1 MRARIL
7 VAGIGNI
14 FLGDD
19 GFGVALAH
27 RLTGTLP
34 AEVGVLD
41 VGVRSLHL
49 AYALLDEE
57 PELLLVLDAVG
68 RGDAPG
74 TLTLLD
80 PTELAA
86 GPATAEIP
94 DGHGVSLRTV
104 MAALRALGGTPPP
117 TLLIGCEPE
126 SLQERMGL
134 SNTVECAL
142 SRAEE
147 MVRTVVERH
156 LVTAAPVA
164 AEGSGA

>member
-19 GFGVALAH
+19 GFGVTMAH
-27 RLTGTLP
+27 RLVGTLP
-34 AEVGVLD
+34 AEVAVLD

-49 AYALLDEE
+49 AYTLLDEP

-68 RGDAPG
+68 RDDVPG
-74 TLTLLD
+74 TLTLID
-80 PTELAA
+80 PADLAD
-86 GPATAEIP
+86 GSTTAEVP
-94 DGHGVSLRTV
+94 DGHGVSLGTV

-117 TLLIGCEPE
+117 TLLIGCQPE
-126 SLQERMGL
+126 SLEHGMGL
-134 SNTVECAL
+134 SGTVENAL

-156 LVTAAPVA
+156 LVSAAPVA
-164 AEGSGA
+164 AEGSAS